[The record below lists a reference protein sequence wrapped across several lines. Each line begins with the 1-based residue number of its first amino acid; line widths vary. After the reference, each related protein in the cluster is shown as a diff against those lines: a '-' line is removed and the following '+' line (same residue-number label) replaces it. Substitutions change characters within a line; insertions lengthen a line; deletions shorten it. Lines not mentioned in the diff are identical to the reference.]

1 MFLQISQES
10 SVFRIKEGPSP
21 RTNILAVKHLD
32 LHKGQPAKRE
42 LGPPQ
47 RAGLG
52 KMPRLGKGPQ
62 GETWLCSESAT
73 RASPSAWG
81 WGGGW
86 EWGVRLPKRRRAAA
100 CGWAGSFPSPHQ
112 PQSHQVGVSNE
123 PTTQ

>member
-1 MFLQISQES
+1 MFLQTSQES
-10 SVFRIKEGPSP
+10 SVFRIREEPSP
-21 RTNILAVKHLD
+21 RTNILAVKQLD

-52 KMPRLGKGPQ
+52 RVPRLGKGPQ

-81 WGGGW
+81 
-86 EWGVRLPKRRRAAA
+86 
-100 CGWAGSFPSPHQ
+100 
-112 PQSHQVGVSNE
+112 
-123 PTTQ
+123 